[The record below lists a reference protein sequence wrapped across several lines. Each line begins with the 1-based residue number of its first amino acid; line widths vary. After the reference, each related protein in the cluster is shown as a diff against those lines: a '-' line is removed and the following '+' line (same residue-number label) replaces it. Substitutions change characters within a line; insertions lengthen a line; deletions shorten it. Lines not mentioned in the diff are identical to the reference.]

1 MLGYEWN
8 LGLRHDLARKCGD
21 VIFAQP
27 RVHLI
32 AHLVSHLVLRTHPQ
46 PLHSDANEPC
56 EGEVDEGARG
66 TRRPGPP
73 IHQTEMV
80 RHVKILKYKILFFI
94 ISYLIM

>member
-46 PLHSDANEPC
+46 PLHSDAYEPC

-80 RHVKILKYKILFFI
+80 RHVKILKYRCSPLE
-94 ISYLIM
+94 